1 MKNLNDESVKIS
13 CFEEAYPKKLL
24 SIKEYPES
32 LYCRGNTELLK
43 KNKIVA
49 IVGSRNCSE
58 YGRKYARLFAK
69 NLAKENVCV
78 ISGLATGIDSAAHD
92 GSIGEKGKTIAVL
105 GGGLN
110 HVYPASNL
118 WLFNKIKENGGLI
131 ISEHEDDAETQISGF
146 PKRNRIITGIADAVL
161 VIEACPRSGS
171 KVSAEYAFRQG
182 KKVYCIPMNLDNKNS
197 AGIIE
202 LIDKGA
208 KIVTSPRQLIKDLYG
223 ANDDGVENAN
233 EMENERESERESES
247 ESEKSPKYHNENEY
261 DKEEKNESKNENAK
275 NKRSRKAQNKSP
287 DMQMNIFDEEEIPE
301 KYLDIYLSLE
311 KPLSREEIAQKI
323 NKNIRP
329 VNELLTLM
337 EIEGLIEQT
346 VGNMFKRII

>member
-69 NLAKENVCV
+69 NLAKENICV

-92 GSIGEKGKTIAVL
+92 GSIGEEGKTIAVL

-110 HVYPASNL
+110 HIYPASNL

-131 ISEHEDDAETQISGF
+131 ISEHEDDAETLISGF

-161 VIEACPRSGS
+161 VVEACHRSGS
-171 KVSAEYAFRQG
+171 KVSAEYAFKQG

-208 KIVTSPRQLIKDLYG
+208 KIVTSPRKLIKDLYG
-223 ANDDGVENAN
+223 GNDDGVENVN
-233 EMENERESERESES
+233 EKEKESK
-247 ESEKSPKYHNENEY
+247 KSKKYHNGNEH
-261 DKEEKNESKNENAK
+261 DKEEKNENAK
-275 NKRSRKAQNKSP
+275 NRRSRKAKNKSP

-323 NKNIRP
+323 NKNIRQ
-329 VNELLTLM
+329 VNELLTMM

-346 VGNMFKRII
+346 AGNMFKRII